1 MQEDGNTALHIAA
14 VRSAGAGA
22 GKGKEKHEV
31 VQRMKEIVVLL
42 LAQDNIN
49 FDLENNLGFTPL
61 FFAADKG
68 TEDVVRQLLKKGACV
83 TTEVDDEDD
92 DTVKTVEDKIRKR
105 FPRALDEVA
114 TSRNRKSNTSAEA
127 TLFKL
132 LYTRLL

>member
-22 GKGKEKHEV
+22 GKGKEKHVV
-31 VQRMKEIVVLL
+31 VQRMKEIVELL

-68 TEDVVRQLLKKGACV
+68 TEDVVR
-83 TTEVDDEDD
+83 
-92 DTVKTVEDKIRKR
+92 
-105 FPRALDEVA
+105 
-114 TSRNRKSNTSAEA
+114 
-127 TLFKL
+127 
-132 LYTRLL
+132 